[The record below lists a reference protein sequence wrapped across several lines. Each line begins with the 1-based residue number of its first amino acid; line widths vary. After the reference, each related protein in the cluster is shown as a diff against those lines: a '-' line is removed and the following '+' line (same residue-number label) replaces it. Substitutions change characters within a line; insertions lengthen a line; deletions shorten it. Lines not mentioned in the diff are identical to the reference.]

1 MPAREAKR
9 ERRSAESA
17 RTRILEAAE
26 RKLIEGGPDAVRVQA
41 LARELGLTDAAIH
54 HHFGSREGLLEA
66 LLRFGGKRLRAAV
79 AEVVARDD
87 DGELDVRALVD
98 GLLPVLEG
106 SGYSWLAL
114 WLFASGWRDQG
125 SGLFDDVAAAIDRRR
140 PRRRRTS
147 GAAQPPPGGA
157 TAPTEEARFL
167 AAWLALTLMAEPLF
181 GLASRRSVSLAGD
194 AATTKRFRRWI
205 ATTFERLL
213 ESA

>member
-1 MPAREAKR
+1 MPAREVKR

-26 RKLIEGGPDAVRVQA
+26 RRLIEGGPDAVRVQA

-79 AEVVARDD
+79 ADVVARDE

-125 SGLFDDVAAAIDRRR
+125 SGLFDDVAAAIERRR
-140 PRRRRTS
+140 PRRGRKSTATPS
-147 GAAQPPPGGA
+147 GAAAASEQ
-157 TAPTEEARFL
+157 ARFL
-167 AAWLALTLMAEPLF
+167 AAWLALSLMAEPLF

-194 AATTKRFRRWI
+194 AATTQRFRRWL
-205 ATTFERLL
+205 AATFERLL

>member
-1 MPAREAKR
+1 MPVRPAKR

-26 RKLIEGGPDAVRVQA
+26 RRLIEGGPDAVRVQA

-79 AEVVARDD
+79 ADAVAHDD

-125 SGLFDDVAAAIDRRR
+125 SGLFDDIAVAIDRRR
-140 PRRRRTS
+140 PGRRRTTGGAAAVS
-147 GAAQPPPGGA
+147 GAAAVG
-157 TAPTEEARFL
+157 EDARFL

-194 AATTKRFRRWI
+194 AATTRRFRRWL

>member
-1 MPAREAKR
+1 MPARPAKR

-26 RKLIEGGPDAVRVQA
+26 RRLIAGGPDAVRVQV

-79 AEVVARDD
+79 AEVVARDE

-98 GLLPVLEG
+98 GLLPVLDG

-125 SGLFDDVAAAIDRRR
+125 SGLFDDVAVAIERRR
-140 PRRRRTS
+140 PRRRRT
-147 GAAQPPPGGA
+147 AASA
-157 TAPTEEARFL
+157 TAPSEESRFL

-181 GLASRRSVSLAGD
+181 GLPSRRSVSLAGD
-194 AATTKRFRRWI
+194 AATTQRFRRWL